1 LLSAYCRRYA
11 FVMVDTTTA
20 ATVDPLA
27 QLTAIKA
34 LESARRA
41 QHKSAA
47 AVQKAAST
55 LKNANQAHKATAG
68 LVTAAFEQLA
78 AAGLTPGMLRDLGI
92 SVPPLPTKTAAA
104 APPIGG
110 AAAEH
115 HSHEGEQAR

>member
-1 LLSAYCRRYA
+1 LLSTYCRRYA

-20 ATVDPLA
+20 AAVDPLA

-47 AVQKAAST
+47 AVQKAASA

-68 LVTAAFEQLA
+68 SVTAAFEQLA
-78 AAGLTPGMLRDLGI
+78 AAGLTPGTLRDLGI

-115 HSHEGEQAR
+115 HVHEGEQAR

>member
-1 LLSAYCRRYA
+1 
-11 FVMVDTTTA
+11 MVDTTTA
-20 ATVDPLA
+20 AAVDPLA

-47 AVQKAAST
+47 AVQKAASA

-92 SVPPLPTKTAAA
+92 SVPVPPTKTVTA

-115 HSHEGEQAR
+115 NVHEGEQAR

>member
-1 LLSAYCRRYA
+1 MAN
-11 FVMVDTTTA
+11 TTTA
-20 ATVDPLA
+20 PAVDPLA

-47 AVQKAAST
+47 AVQKAASA

-68 LVTAAFEQLA
+68 SVTAAFQQLA

-92 SVPPLPTKTAAA
+92 SVPVPPTKTAAA
-104 APPIGG
+104 APPIG
-110 AAAEH
+110 AADADH
-115 HSHEGEQAR
+115 RDHEGEQAR

>member
-1 LLSAYCRRYA
+1 
-11 FVMVDTTTA
+11 MVDTTTA
-20 ATVDPLA
+20 AAVDPLA

-47 AVQKAAST
+47 AVQKAASA

-68 LVTAAFEQLA
+68 SVTAAFEQLA

-92 SVPPLPTKTAAA
+92 SVPAPPKTAAA

-110 AAAEH
+110 GAAEH
-115 HSHEGEQAR
+115 HSHEGEGVR